1 MPREFFRSDRVAAQ
15 VKRELAELLRT
26 EFKDPTLGMVTLS
39 DVEATRDMSLI
50 KAYVSFFGTE
60 ETPQKCVKALNQ
72 QAQKIRYV
80 LSGRIRL
87 RVMPELRFI
96 YDDSIERG
104 MKMEALLGNIKRSQ
118 PIADG
123 GEADEGEDANQ

>member
-15 VKRELAELLRT
+15 FQRELAELLRT
-26 EFKDPTLGMVTLS
+26 EIKDPSLGMVTLS
-39 DVEATRDMSLI
+39 DLEVTRDMSLI
-50 KAYVSFFGTE
+50 KAYVSFMAAA

-72 QAQKIRYV
+72 HAQKLRRA

-96 YDDSIERG
+96 HDDSIERG
-104 MKMEALLGNIKRSQ
+104 MRMEALLGGLAEERG
-118 PIADG
+118 P
-123 GEADEGEDANQ
+123 DEDEPDAAP

>member
-15 VKRELAELLRT
+15 FKRELAELLRT
-26 EFKDPTLGMVTLS
+26 EFKNPQLGMVTLS
-39 DVEATRDMSLI
+39 DVEVTRDMSLI
-50 KAYVSFFGTE
+50 KAYVSFLGAT

-72 QAQKIRYV
+72 FVPRLRHG

-104 MKMEALLGNIKRSQ
+104 MRMEELLGSLAVSPPTVR
-118 PIADG
+118 D
-123 GEADEGEDANQ
+123 EDAKEETQ

>member
-15 VKRELAELLRT
+15 FQRELAELLRT
-26 EFKDPTLGMVTLS
+26 EIKDPSLGMVTLS
-39 DVEATRDMSLI
+39 DLEVTRDMSLI
-50 KAYVSFFGTE
+50 KAYVSFMAAA

-72 QAQKIRYV
+72 HAQKLRRA

-96 YDDSIERG
+96 HDDSIERG
-104 MKMEALLGNIKRSQ
+104 MRMEALLGGLAEQRG
-118 PIADG
+118 P
-123 GEADEGEDANQ
+123 DEDEPDAAP

>member
-26 EFKDPTLGMVTLS
+26 EFKNPQLGMVTLS

-50 KAYVSFFGTE
+50 KAYVSFLGSA
-60 ETPQKCVKALNQ
+60 ETPQKCVKALNL
-72 QAQKIRYV
+72 QAPKIRYA
-80 LSGRIRL
+80 LSGRIHL

-104 MKMEALLGNIKRSQ
+104 MKMEELLGNIKAAQ
-118 PIADG
+118 PVS
-123 GEADEGEDANQ
+123 DEQEQEESKDKNP

>member
-15 VKRELAELLRT
+15 FQRELAELLRT
-26 EFKDPTLGMVTLS
+26 EIKDPALGMVTLS
-39 DVEATRDMSLI
+39 DVEVTRDMSLI
-50 KAYVSFFGTE
+50 KAYVSFLAAQ

-72 QAQKIRYV
+72 HAQKLRRA

-96 YDDSIERG
+96 HDDSIERG
-104 MKMEALLGNIKRSQ
+104 MRMEALLGGLAEQRA
-118 PIADG
+118 PEEDG
-123 GEADEGEDANQ
+123 AEGEP

>member
-26 EFKDPTLGMVTLS
+26 DFKDPQLGMVTLS

-50 KAYVSFFGTE
+50 KAYVSFLGSA
-60 ETPQKCVKALNQ
+60 ETPQKCVKALNLH
-72 QAQKIRYV
+72 APKIRYA
-80 LSGRIRL
+80 LSSRIRL

-104 MKMEALLGNIKRSQ
+104 MKMEELLGGIKASQ
-118 PIADG
+118 ATPDD
-123 GEADEGEDANQ
+123 GEAKEETP